1 LPVSFTAE
9 PSGASAL
16 SQISLLFL
24 DRIDMRIAY
33 FSNQYPGVT
42 HTFIRREI
50 RALESLGLEIV
61 RYALRPGKDLVD
73 VDDRIEVKRTRYIL
87 SAGIGEILSC
97 CVLMLLVETV
107 NVAMAI
113 RDAISMGWHS
123 DRGILRHLAYIVE
136 AAILARWCRR
146 DGVQHLHAH
155 FGTNSAAIAM
165 LASRMARIPYSFTA
179 HGPDEFERATLLSLD
194 VKLERS
200 SFAVCV
206 SSFGRSQLMRWSHPV
221 QWGKIA
227 VVHCGVDSAFLRNP
241 EQLPP
246 HAPRLVCI
254 GRLCEQKAQVVL
266 VAAARKLH
274 EAGIDL
280 EVVLAGDGPMRS
292 DVEKAIQCAGMQGKI
307 SILGWANSE
316 QVKMEL
322 AGARALVLASF
333 AENMPVVIME
343 ALAMG
348 RPVISTYVAGIP
360 ELVQPGKTG
369 WLVPA
374 GDEIALAEAMRE
386 ALTASVERLAEMGA
400 AGRLHILEHHDALK
414 EAVKLKGLFERDFRV
429 KSELQDLSITNASFR
444 ESGSMHNSFIL

>member
-1 LPVSFTAE
+1 
-9 PSGASAL
+9 
-16 SQISLLFL
+16 
-24 DRIDMRIAY
+24 MRIAY

-50 RALESLGLEIV
+50 RALESLGLKIF
-61 RYALRPGKDLVD
+61 RYALRPGKSLVD
-73 VDDRIEVKRTRYIL
+73 VDDKIEVERTRYVL
-87 SAGIGEILSC
+87 RAGAAEILGC
-97 CVLMLLVETV
+97 CVLMLLTETV
-107 NVAMAI
+107 NVVMAI

-123 DRGILRHLAYIVE
+123 DRGILRHLAYLAE

-155 FGTNSAAIAM
+155 FGTNSTAIAM
-165 LASRMARIPYSFTA
+165 LASRMSGIPYSFTA

-206 SSFGRSQLMRWSHPV
+206 SSYGRSQLMRWSRPP

-227 VVHCGVDSAFLRNP
+227 VVHCGLDSAFLRNP
-241 EQLPP
+241 LQLPP
-246 HAPRLVCI
+246 SAPRLVCI
-254 GRLCEQKAQVVL
+254 GRLSEQKAQIVL

-274 EAGIDL
+274 EEGIDFQI
-280 EVVLAGDGPMRS
+280 VLAGDGPMRG
-292 DVEKAIQCAGMQGKI
+292 DVEKAIQRAGLQDKI
-307 SILGWANSE
+307 NILGWANSD

-322 AGARALVLASF
+322 AAARALVLASF

-360 ELVQPGKTG
+360 ELVEAGKTG

-386 ALTASVERLAEMGA
+386 ALTAPVEKLAEMGE
-400 AGRLHILEHHDALK
+400 AGRLHVMEHHDAVK
-414 EAVKLKGLFERDFRV
+414 EAIKLKGLFERGCPVR
-429 KSELQDLSITNASFR
+429 SELQDFNITNANLR
-444 ESGSMHNSFIL
+444 ESGRMNNSIIL